1 MVESYVPR
9 RRLVLVRNPFFRVW
23 SNVARPDGLPDALE
37 LRLGTLNE
45 PVVEA
50 VERGSVD
57 VAGVPLD
64 EPDEVAAL
72 DGFRGRFPARVR
84 ERAVRATVILFL
96 NTTKPPFDDVRV
108 RRAVNY
114 AVDRAAI
121 AASYGSSLTC
131 QLRPPGTVGF
141 RRFCPYTAGP
151 NEAGE
156 WRAPDLGRARR
167 LVSASGT
174 RGMSVE
180 VWTYGQSPGLW
191 EQVAQGS
198 VRALQDLGYRAKIRR
213 AKDLDAYVE
222 LASSAKTRGLQAGV
236 IGWYGPPPKASS
248 LLDLFRC
255 IPPDWSFLCDPR
267 IEARIDRAFE
277 LDATDPAAAAALWE
291 GIERDILDLAPW
303 VPMFTPS
310 HARVISERL
319 GNHQLNPEEG
329 DQLDQLWVR

>member
-1 MVESYVPR
+1 VI
-9 RRLVLVRNPFFRVW
+9 
-23 SNVARPDGLPDALE
+23 E
-37 LRLGTLNE
+37 LRLGSLNE

-50 VERGSVD
+50 VERGNVD
-57 VAGVPLD
+57 LAGVPLD
-64 EPDEVAAL
+64 EPGEVAAL
-72 DGFRGRFPARVR
+72 TGFRGRFPARIR

-96 NTTKPPFDDVRV
+96 NTTKPPFDDIRV

-121 AASYGSSLTC
+121 AESYGSTPTC

-174 RGMSVE
+174 RGTSVD
-180 VWTYGQSPGLW
+180 VWTYGKRPGFW

-198 VRALQDLGYRAKIRR
+198 VRALQDLGYQARIRR
-213 AKDLDAYVE
+213 GKDLGAYAD
-222 LASSAKTRGLQAGV
+222 LASSAKTRGLQSGV
-236 IGWYGPPPKASS
+236 IGWYGPPPTASS
-248 LLDLFRC
+248 LLTLLRC
-255 IPPDWSFLCDPR
+255 SPPDWSFFCDPR
-267 IEARIDRAFE
+267 IEARINRASE

-291 GIERDILDLAPW
+291 GIERDIVDLALW

-310 HARVISERL
+310 HASVLSERL
-319 GNHQLNPEEG
+319 GNYQLHPEEG
-329 DQLDQLWVR
+329 AQLDQLWVR